1 MIAPAVIASPPYALT
16 PSRFECESRPL
27 RELPPAFLCAI
38 YLPRTDA
45 SADDAV
51 DLQLGVSL
59 TMTLMLLVVLA
70 ASHLEDL
77 DLVAAPMRKHC
88 RVDRC
93 SGQRRLA
100 QPDAVTVADHQNLVE

>member
-38 YLPRTDA
+38 CLPRTNA

-51 DLQLGVSL
+51 DLQLGISL
-59 TMTLMLLVVLA
+59 TMPLMLLVMFA
-70 ASHLEDL
+70 APHLEDL
-77 DLVAAPMRKHC
+77 HLVAAPVREHR
-88 RVDRC
+88 RVDRRA
-93 SGQRRLA
+93 GKRRLTL
-100 QPDAVTVADHQNLVE
+100 PDDVTVAD